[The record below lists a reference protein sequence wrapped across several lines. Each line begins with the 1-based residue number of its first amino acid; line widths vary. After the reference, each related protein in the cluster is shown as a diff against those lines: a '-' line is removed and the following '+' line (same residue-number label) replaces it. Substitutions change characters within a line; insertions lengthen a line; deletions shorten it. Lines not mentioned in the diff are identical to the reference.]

1 MHFIKENS
9 AALSK
14 LDIAL
19 RAATKNRHKNPE
31 AYLKALAD
39 FKEAYNR
46 LAFPGGLDH
55 GFQRLN
61 EHDPNTIETAIAYLI
76 VDPYFFR
83 SGYIK
88 RDILKIL
95 KKAPLTQEQIVLLQD
110 CLFNAIQ
117 HPPRQEYREYCR
129 LARKVADEKF
139 RKRIQ
144 DFIAQSDNEQHIE
157 QAERMLEVI
166 EQP

>member
-1 MHFIKENS
+1 MQFIQENS

-14 LDIAL
+14 LDYAL
-19 RAATKNRHKNPE
+19 KTATKTRRENPDL
-31 AYLKALAD
+31 YLKALAD

-55 GFQRLN
+55 GLQRLK
-61 EHDPNTIETAIAYLI
+61 EYDPSAIESAIAYLM

-88 RDILKIL
+88 RDIAKII
-95 KKAPLTQEQIVLLQD
+95 KKAPLTQEQIMLLQD

-129 LARKVADEKF
+129 LARKVDDEKF

-144 DFIAQSDNEQHIE
+144 DFIAQSANQNHID
-157 QAERMLEVI
+157 QAKRMLDVI
-166 EQP
+166 TQP